1 MHTHIS
7 SQLYV
12 TQKST
17 FSLSRFQKE
26 KKGEDGGRALAA
38 LEFHI
43 MNFMALL
50 SVSLAG
56 WNFIGYLLSSSTFLQ
71 TVRRQTIEH
80 VELRMA
86 RTAGEL
92 EEEDVAALPV
102 IADDDE
108 DEPTN
113 ELPYNP
119 KGLPLGWDGK
129 V

>member
-1 MHTHIS
+1 
-7 SQLYV
+7 
-12 TQKST
+12 
-17 FSLSRFQKE
+17 
-26 KKGEDGGRALAA
+26 
-38 LEFHI
+38 